1 MGARGRGGRAPV
13 GAAASSVAIV
23 CSVVAAF
30 GDAGSAAAAA
40 PPPPKSTSIP
50 APPPTEA
57 GAAASPPPKPRS
69 IAGCWGAAAFVALNL
84 LIIANGSSAIVV
96 EAGVQKEKGA
106 LRCEAFRGTALR
118 ESHFAM
124 FQVLRRELDSW
135 LHTCAGR
142 LDGAEA

>member
-1 MGARGRGGRAPV
+1 VGARGRGGRAPV

-84 LIIANGSSAIVV
+84 LIIANGSSAIVM